1 MTKEMSKLFW
11 RIAAYLGFWIPCSKY
26 LPDPKYFDW
35 VLISVK
41 DALSKD
47 RGLPHIVEYSSKRTW
62 DDASGDRSINEWLND
77 KNLIEVT
84 HWRVIP
90 YDKHLK

>member
-1 MTKEMSKLFW
+1 MKKLFW

-41 DALSKD
+41 DANSKD
-47 RGLPHIVEYSSKRTW
+47 RCLPRIAEYWHYNNTW
-62 DDASGDRSINEWLND
+62 DDECGDKTINEWLND
-77 KNLIEVT
+77 KNLVEVT